1 MLYVTDCYICA
12 CGGEN
17 MKLKTKFL
25 LVMGSVCILFALIG
39 ILQQKKDEYI
49 PAIENETLP
58 ENETA

>member
-1 MLYVTDCYICA
+1 
-12 CGGEN
+12 